1 MTQENNVDIIGMH
14 IELFLPSEK
23 VKGNAIVIP
32 RLPHGSNIVVVQSG
46 KEDLGDC
53 DALITKKHDI
63 SLGIRTADCAPM
75 CFCDGEIMGIAH
87 IGWRGLCLGLI
98 EKMLT
103 QFDIS
108 NLSVYV
114 APFLHTFEIQKDFC
128 YEQITQK
135 FGEQFVK
142 SQSSKIIFCF
152 KDVIASLLQPQTR
165 YDTRDTGTDLSFP
178 SYRRDKTKDRFVTT
192 VNYS

>member
-1 MTQENNVDIIGMH
+1 MNV
-14 IELFLPSEK
+14 EVFLPSEQIRE
-23 VKGNAIVIP
+23 GIVIP
-32 RLPHGSNIVVVQSG
+32 KLTHGSDIVTIVSG
-46 KEDLGDC
+46 EEDIANC
-53 DALITKKHDI
+53 DALITRNRAL
-63 SLGIRTADCAPM
+63 SLGVRTADCSPI
-75 CFCDGEIMGIAH
+75 CFSDGRMIGIAH

-103 QFDIS
+103 HFDTAT
-108 NLSVYV
+108 LDVYV
-114 APFLHTFEIQKDFC
+114 GPFLHTFEIQKDFC
-128 YEQITQK
+128 YEHITQK